1 MLQARTLTVG
11 FSDSEDRLWL
21 RLGTDHEG
29 AVQLWLTRRVL
40 AQMLPQ
46 IWELLGRTLELQ
58 DPFVARDGRPGTAS
72 QAKIGAADSGGEFD
86 ADHRRQQLR
95 RRQLWIEH
103 ELAME
108 SSPPLDDEAA
118 RDQHPAAMQASPRLE
133 GLLSR
138 VHVSADERNV
148 RFQFDGPSRSLQFS
162 GARADAHRVLH
173 MIWHVQTNAA
183 WGLQAPWESDAA
195 ECL

>member
-46 IWELLGRTLELQ
+46 VWELLEKTLEFPDRLLI
-58 DPFVARDGRPGTAS
+58 RDEGSEGPALGQTSGLDR
-72 QAKIGAADSGGEFD
+72 DSTR
-86 ADHRRQQLR
+86 HKLRQ
-95 RRQLWIEH
+95 RQLWIEH

-118 RDQHPAAMQASPRLE
+118 RERHPSAMQASPQLE

-138 VHVSADERNV
+138 VHVSADDRSV

-173 MIWHVQTNAA
+173 MIWQVQTNAE
-183 WGLQAPWESDAA
+183 WGLKAPWESDPGARPA
-195 ECL
+195 GRP

>member
-1 MLQARTLTVG
+1 MLQARTLTIG

-46 IWELLGRTLELQ
+46 VWELLEKTLEFPDRLLI
-58 DPFVARDGRPGTAS
+58 RDEGSEGPALGQTSGRDR
-72 QAKIGAADSGGEFD
+72 DSTR
-86 ADHRRQQLR
+86 HKLRQ
-95 RRQLWIEH
+95 RQLWIEH

-118 RDQHPAAMQASPRLE
+118 RERHPSAMQASPQLE

-138 VHVSADERNV
+138 VHVSADDRSV

-173 MIWHVQTNAA
+173 MIWQVQTNAE
-183 WGLQAPWESDAA
+183 WGLKAPWESDPGARPA
-195 ECL
+195 GRP